1 MKKLLALL
9 LSLAMALSLAA
20 CGGGETAQ
28 QEPGGDAAGETYSF
42 SVGTNTAEDSVNH
55 LLAAKFKE
63 LIEDRSDGAVTVTLY
78 ENGALGG
85 DAELTESCIAG
96 SVDFIVGMTGSLVNY
111 IPEAALFDLPNVFPD
126 LETAREVL
134 DGPILAE
141 LQAAYEAG
149 GLKLFGYAD
158 SGFRVMTS
166 SKAVRQMSDFSG
178 IKIRTME
185 NPNHIAYWQAL
196 GANPTP
202 ADFSE
207 LYMSLEQGTL
217 DAQENPYDLIVAN
230 KLYEPQAYVIETNH
244 LLHTL
249 NMVGSKA
256 TYDAL
261 PADIQQ
267 LVSECAAEAHQY
279 ARQMAD
285 ERIEGQKSTIQDA
298 GLEIITL
305 EPAMIQEMADV
316 SANVYDL
323 VREQI
328 GTDLVDSL
336 LAQVD
341 SSVGGKTA
349 IDLTGGKNLV
359 GAFKQPVAV
368 LCDLDTL
375 HTLPKLFLADG
386 MGEVIKYGMIRD
398 EKLFTLLEQHT
409 LETVSEVMDEI
420 VPTCIDIK
428 RDVVEQD
435 PTEQGERAL
444 LNFGHTLGHAYE
456 KAYHYETYTHGE
468 AVAAGMVKMLELE
481 RRKGRPVAALQAR
494 LERVLKAFQLPIEI
508 PCTMEDYRAAVGL
521 DKKAQGRCIGVIEV
535 VQPGQAEIVPME
547 KEALFA
553 LLEEKDA

>member
-1 MKKLLALL
+1 MKKFLALL
-9 LSLAMALSLAA
+9 LTLALTLSLTA
-20 CGGGETAQ
+20 CGGGTT
-28 QEPGGDAAGETYSF
+28 GGESASDDGSAEGTTYSF
-42 SVGTNTAEDSVNH
+42 TVGTNTAEDSVNQ
-55 LLAAKFKE
+55 LLAEKFKE
-63 LIEDRSDGAVTVTLY
+63 LIEERSDGAVTVTIY
-78 ENGALGG
+78 SNGALGG

-96 SVDFIVGMTGSLVNY
+96 TVDFIIGMTGSLVNY

-126 LETAREVL
+126 LATAREVL
-134 DGPILAE
+134 DGPILAD

-158 SGFRVMTS
+158 SGFRVMSS

-202 ADFSE
+202 SDFSE

-336 LAQVD
+336 LAQVE
-341 SSVGGKTA
+341 TA
-349 IDLTGGKNLV
+349 
-359 GAFKQPVAV
+359 
-368 LCDLDTL
+368 
-375 HTLPKLFLADG
+375 
-386 MGEVIKYGMIRD
+386 
-398 EKLFTLLEQHT
+398 
-409 LETVSEVMDEI
+409 S
-420 VPTCIDIK
+420 
-428 RDVVEQD
+428 
-435 PTEQGERAL
+435 
-444 LNFGHTLGHAYE
+444 
-456 KAYHYETYTHGE
+456 
-468 AVAAGMVKMLELE
+468 AAE
-481 RRKGRPVAALQAR
+481 
-494 LERVLKAFQLPIEI
+494 
-508 PCTMEDYRAAVGL
+508 
-521 DKKAQGRCIGVIEV
+521 
-535 VQPGQAEIVPME
+535 
-547 KEALFA
+547 
-553 LLEEKDA
+553 

>member
-1 MKKLLALL
+1 MKKFLALL
-9 LSLAMALSLAA
+9 LTLALTLSLTA
-20 CGGGETAQ
+20 CGGGTT
-28 QEPGGDAAGETYSF
+28 GGESASDDGSAEGTTYSF
-42 SVGTNTAEDSVNH
+42 TVGTNTAEDSVNQ
-55 LLAAKFKE
+55 LLAEKFKE
-63 LIEDRSDGAVTVTLY
+63 LIEERSDGAVTVTIY
-78 ENGALGG
+78 SNGALGG

-96 SVDFIVGMTGSLVNY
+96 TVDFIIGMTGSLVNY

-126 LETAREVL
+126 LATAREVL
-134 DGPILAE
+134 DGPILAD

-158 SGFRVMTS
+158 SGFRVMSS

-202 ADFSE
+202 SDFSE

-230 KLYEPQAYVIETNH
+230 KLYEPQSYIIETNH

-285 ERIEGQKSTIQDA
+285 ERIESQKATIQDA

-305 EPAMIQEMADV
+305 EPAMIQEMADTA
-316 SANVYDL
+316 SNVYDL

-328 GTDLVDSL
+328 GDELVDEL
-336 LAQVD
+336 LAQV
-341 SSVGGKTA
+341 
-349 IDLTGGKNLV
+349 
-359 GAFKQPVAV
+359 
-368 LCDLDTL
+368 
-375 HTLPKLFLADG
+375 
-386 MGEVIKYGMIRD
+386 
-398 EKLFTLLEQHT
+398 
-409 LETVSEVMDEI
+409 ETTS
-420 VPTCIDIK
+420 
-428 RDVVEQD
+428 
-435 PTEQGERAL
+435 
-444 LNFGHTLGHAYE
+444 
-456 KAYHYETYTHGE
+456 
-468 AVAAGMVKMLELE
+468 AAE
-481 RRKGRPVAALQAR
+481 
-494 LERVLKAFQLPIEI
+494 
-508 PCTMEDYRAAVGL
+508 
-521 DKKAQGRCIGVIEV
+521 
-535 VQPGQAEIVPME
+535 
-547 KEALFA
+547 
-553 LLEEKDA
+553 

>member
-249 NMVGSKA
+249 NMVGS
-256 TYDAL
+256 
-261 PADIQQ
+261 
-267 LVSECAAEAHQY
+267 ECAAEAHQY

-336 LAQVD
+336 LAQVETA
-341 SSVGGKTA
+341 SV
-349 IDLTGGKNLV
+349 
-359 GAFKQPVAV
+359 
-368 LCDLDTL
+368 
-375 HTLPKLFLADG
+375 
-386 MGEVIKYGMIRD
+386 
-398 EKLFTLLEQHT
+398 
-409 LETVSEVMDEI
+409 
-420 VPTCIDIK
+420 
-428 RDVVEQD
+428 
-435 PTEQGERAL
+435 
-444 LNFGHTLGHAYE
+444 
-456 KAYHYETYTHGE
+456 
-468 AVAAGMVKMLELE
+468 
-481 RRKGRPVAALQAR
+481 
-494 LERVLKAFQLPIEI
+494 
-508 PCTMEDYRAAVGL
+508 
-521 DKKAQGRCIGVIEV
+521 
-535 VQPGQAEIVPME
+535 AE
-547 KEALFA
+547 
-553 LLEEKDA
+553 

>member
-1 MKKLLALL
+1 M
-9 LSLAMALSLAA
+9 
-20 CGGGETAQ
+20 
-28 QEPGGDAAGETYSF
+28 
-42 SVGTNTAEDSVNH
+42 
-55 LLAAKFKE
+55 
-63 LIEDRSDGAVTVTLY
+63 
-78 ENGALGG
+78 
-85 DAELTESCIAG
+85 
-96 SVDFIVGMTGSLVNY
+96 NY

-336 LAQVD
+336 LAQVETA
-341 SSVGGKTA
+341 SV
-349 IDLTGGKNLV
+349 
-359 GAFKQPVAV
+359 
-368 LCDLDTL
+368 
-375 HTLPKLFLADG
+375 
-386 MGEVIKYGMIRD
+386 
-398 EKLFTLLEQHT
+398 
-409 LETVSEVMDEI
+409 
-420 VPTCIDIK
+420 
-428 RDVVEQD
+428 
-435 PTEQGERAL
+435 
-444 LNFGHTLGHAYE
+444 
-456 KAYHYETYTHGE
+456 
-468 AVAAGMVKMLELE
+468 
-481 RRKGRPVAALQAR
+481 
-494 LERVLKAFQLPIEI
+494 
-508 PCTMEDYRAAVGL
+508 
-521 DKKAQGRCIGVIEV
+521 
-535 VQPGQAEIVPME
+535 AE
-547 KEALFA
+547 
-553 LLEEKDA
+553 

>member
-9 LSLAMALSLAA
+9 LSLAMTLSLAA
-20 CGGGETAQ
+20 CGGSNETTT
-28 QEPGGDAAGETYSF
+28 EESGSGDAAGETYSF

-63 LIEDRSDGAVTVTLY
+63 LIKERSEGAVTVTLY

-126 LETAREVL
+126 LATAREVL

-141 LQAAYEAG
+141 LQAAYEAS

-185 NPNHIAYWQAL
+185 NPNHIAYWQSL

-256 TYDAL
+256 TYDSL
-261 PADIQQ
+261 PAEIQE

-285 ERIEGQKSTIQDA
+285 ERIEGQKVTIQDA

-305 EPAMIQEMADV
+305 EPTMIQEMADA
-316 SANVYDL
+316 SDNVYDL

-328 GTDLVDSL
+328 GTELVDDL
-336 LAQVD
+336 LAQV
-341 SSVGGKTA
+341 
-349 IDLTGGKNLV
+349 
-359 GAFKQPVAV
+359 
-368 LCDLDTL
+368 
-375 HTLPKLFLADG
+375 
-386 MGEVIKYGMIRD
+386 
-398 EKLFTLLEQHT
+398 
-409 LETVSEVMDEI
+409 
-420 VPTCIDIK
+420 
-428 RDVVEQD
+428 
-435 PTEQGERAL
+435 
-444 LNFGHTLGHAYE
+444 
-456 KAYHYETYTHGE
+456 E
-468 AVAAGMVKMLELE
+468 AAS
-481 RRKGRPVAALQAR
+481 
-494 LERVLKAFQLPIEI
+494 
-508 PCTMEDYRAAVGL
+508 
-521 DKKAQGRCIGVIEV
+521 
-535 VQPGQAEIVPME
+535 AE
-547 KEALFA
+547 
-553 LLEEKDA
+553 

>member
-9 LSLAMALSLAA
+9 LSLTMALSLAA

-185 NPNHIAYWQAL
+185 NPN
-196 GANPTP
+196 
-202 ADFSE
+202 
-207 LYMSLEQGTL
+207 
-217 DAQENPYDLIVAN
+217 DLIVAN

-336 LAQVD
+336 LAQVETA
-341 SSVGGKTA
+341 SV
-349 IDLTGGKNLV
+349 
-359 GAFKQPVAV
+359 
-368 LCDLDTL
+368 
-375 HTLPKLFLADG
+375 
-386 MGEVIKYGMIRD
+386 
-398 EKLFTLLEQHT
+398 
-409 LETVSEVMDEI
+409 
-420 VPTCIDIK
+420 
-428 RDVVEQD
+428 
-435 PTEQGERAL
+435 
-444 LNFGHTLGHAYE
+444 
-456 KAYHYETYTHGE
+456 
-468 AVAAGMVKMLELE
+468 
-481 RRKGRPVAALQAR
+481 
-494 LERVLKAFQLPIEI
+494 
-508 PCTMEDYRAAVGL
+508 
-521 DKKAQGRCIGVIEV
+521 
-535 VQPGQAEIVPME
+535 AE
-547 KEALFA
+547 
-553 LLEEKDA
+553 